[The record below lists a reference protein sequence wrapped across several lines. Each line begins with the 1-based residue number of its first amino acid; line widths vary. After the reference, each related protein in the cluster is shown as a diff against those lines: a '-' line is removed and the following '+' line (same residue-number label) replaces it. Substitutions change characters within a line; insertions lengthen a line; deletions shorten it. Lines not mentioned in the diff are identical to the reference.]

1 MLKIKTLDNSN
12 FANAKVI
19 GIQTEGLKE
28 YIIILRYSDYF
39 KRLFERSINRYIV
52 RYGNDDEKDS
62 VMSIPRILDPYC
74 STKQEVIDQ
83 FIQHILEYKN
93 ITIPVEV
100 STIEFYQYTESETY
114 ILPVLITARIYD
126 TSFDNCIF
134 KPVNWN

>member
-1 MLKIKTLDNSN
+1 MITKILDNSN
-12 FANAKVI
+12 ASNAKI
-19 GIQTEGLKE
+19 IAIKTIDCNE
-28 YIIILRYSDYF
+28 YIIILRYSDHF
-39 KRLFERSINRYIV
+39 KRMFERSINRYIV
-52 RYGNDDEKDS
+52 RYGHDDEKDS

-74 STKQEVIDQ
+74 ITKQEVIDQ